1 MKVLYDNN
9 PLYELYSS
17 LSESLISYFK
27 NLSGYKKEMDNVLQL
42 ILKNNKCEFRDTVYS
57 KEVYIMNG
65 NYLLYFI
72 SGAVGNK
79 NNDFFDYVELNGL
92 KILVIFVD
100 FFKNIFSD
108 NSHNNSISKA
118 LGEVMGRSMYFNIIK
133 NIVYIFNSTSSTTN
147 TETKLLYETSI
158 AKINMLAPD
167 IIGARVLYDITN
179 ELNEIDIE
187 GSLIEYKDLMDNIIN
202 GNIKL
207 VLYGIFTM

>member
-1 MKVLYDNN
+1 
-9 PLYELYSS
+9 
-17 LSESLISYFK
+17 
-27 NLSGYKKEMDNVLQL
+27 
-42 ILKNNKCEFRDTVYS
+42 
-57 KEVYIMNG
+57 
-65 NYLLYFI
+65 
-72 SGAVGNK
+72 
-79 NNDFFDYVELNGL
+79 
-92 KILVIFVD
+92 
-100 FFKNIFSD
+100 
-108 NSHNNSISKA
+108 
-118 LGEVMGRSMYFNIIK
+118 MGRSMYFNIIK